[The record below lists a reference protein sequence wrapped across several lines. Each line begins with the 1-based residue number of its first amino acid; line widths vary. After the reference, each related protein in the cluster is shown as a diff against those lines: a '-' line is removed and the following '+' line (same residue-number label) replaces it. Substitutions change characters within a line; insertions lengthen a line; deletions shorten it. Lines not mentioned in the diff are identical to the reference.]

1 MLPNTDIAQAWIAF
15 VTKRGAEIILEK
27 GLTPETCSP
36 ADLKSAAQA
45 AHGERQAS
53 LQELMAGE
61 TEKAQTIR
69 KALLDDVYGRLT

>member
-15 VTKRGAEIILEK
+15 VTKRGAEIIREK

-36 ADLKSAAQA
+36 ADLKGAIQT
-45 AHGERQAS
+45 AHGERQVF
-53 LQELMAGE
+53 LRELIAGE

-69 KALLDDVYGRLT
+69 KALLDDVYDRLV